1 MEIFLLLCVFIFD
14 PQIGNSYFY
23 VFVKKYFA
31 YLVPWLFKTA
41 FCVVSTKMRGPWRD
55 PVQGVMWRSRSHGNA
70 APAQGYQPFKSK
82 ARMRVNSK
90 GPPLG
95 GEGFVQPSE
104 MFTCLLPSKINAVTI
119 TFEFMIYW
127 IYLTLK

>member
-1 MEIFLLLCVFIFD
+1 MEIFLLLCLLIFD
-14 PQIGNSYFY
+14 NSYFY
-23 VFVKKYFA
+23 VFVKNYVA
-31 YLVPWLFKTA
+31 YPVPCLFKTA
-41 FCVVSTKMRGPWRD
+41 FCVMSTKMRGPWRD

-90 GPPLG
+90 G
-95 GEGFVQPSE
+95 GEGGFVQPSE